1 LRLKRLS
8 LTNFRSFTRLDV
20 ELPGRIL
27 LLLGDNAQGK
37 TSLLEAIFYLATF
50 SSFHT
55 QTDRQLVSFSTGEE
69 SLQVARIVAEV
80 EKTNKTIRMEIRLIL
95 EEGVNSSPRL
105 RKEIL
110 VDGVKR
116 KAVEALGEVNAVIF
130 LPQMM
135 RILEGSPEDRRR
147 YINMVLSQVI
157 PGYGQALSLYARA
170 LEQRNALL
178 KLLVERGGDASQL
191 DYWDNLLAEHGAV
204 IISGRI
210 TALRELEKTASEIH
224 QNLTAGDEVLRIS
237 YLPSF
242 PPQPLTP
249 AMDEGLHFKEEIK
262 SGFLQKLAMLRREE
276 IQRGITT
283 TGPHRDELRIQANGI
298 DLGDYGSRGQL
309 RTALLATKLAEVEW
323 MRIRTGECPLL
334 LLDETLAE
342 LDPRRR
348 NDLLH
353 SLKDMDQVILTAT
366 DLSHFS
372 EDFTRQAALWKVSAG
387 SIQTHADPG

>member
-1 LRLKRLS
+1 MRLKRLS

-20 ELPGRIL
+20 DLPGRIL

-55 QTDRQLVSFSTGEE
+55 QTDRQLVSFSANEE
-69 SLQVARIVAEV
+69 SMQVARIVAEV
-80 EKTNKTIRMEIRLIL
+80 EKKNKTTRMEIRLIL
-95 EEGVNSSPRL
+95 EEGSNSSPRL

-157 PGYGQALSLYARA
+157 PGYGQALGLYARA

-178 KLLVERGGDASQL
+178 KLLAERGGDASQL
-191 DYWDNLLAEHGAV
+191 DYWDTLLAEHGAT

-224 QNLTAGDEVLRIS
+224 QNLTAGDELLRIS

-242 PPQPLTP
+242 PPQPLTLP
-249 AMDEGLHFKEEIK
+249 NEDDQHFYDEIRE
-262 SGFLQKLAMLRREE
+262 GFLKKISSLRKEE
-276 IQRGITT
+276 IQRGVTT
-283 TGPHRDELRIQANGI
+283 NGPHRDELRILSNGI

-323 MRIRTGECPLL
+323 MRIRTGECPIL

-348 NDLLH
+348 NDLLN
-353 SLKDMDQVILTAT
+353 SLQGMEQVILTAT

-372 EDFTRQAALWKVSAG
+372 EDFTQKAALWKVSAG
-387 SIQTHADPG
+387 SIQMQADSG

>member
-1 LRLKRLS
+1 MRLKRLS

-20 ELPGRIL
+20 DLPGRIL

-55 QTDRQLVSFSTGEE
+55 QTDRQLVSFSANEE
-69 SLQVARIVAEV
+69 SMQVARIVAEV
-80 EKTNKTIRMEIRLIL
+80 EKKNKTTRMEIRLIL
-95 EEGVNSSPRL
+95 EEGSNSSPRL

-147 YINMVLSQVI
+147 YINMVISQVI
-157 PGYGQALSLYARA
+157 PGYGQALGLYARA

-178 KLLVERGGDASQL
+178 KLLAERGGDASQL
-191 DYWDNLLAEHGAV
+191 DYWDTLLAEHGAT

-224 QNLTAGDEVLRIS
+224 QNLTAGDELLRIS

-242 PPQPLTP
+242 PPQPLTLP
-249 AMDEGLHFKEEIK
+249 NEDDQHFYDEIRE
-262 SGFLQKLAMLRREE
+262 GFLKKISSLRKEE
-276 IQRGITT
+276 IQRGVTT
-283 TGPHRDELRIQANGI
+283 NGPHRDELRILSNGI

-323 MRIRTGECPLL
+323 MRIRTGECPIL

-348 NDLLH
+348 NDLLN
-353 SLKDMDQVILTAT
+353 SLQGMEQVILTAT

-372 EDFTRQAALWKVSAG
+372 EDFTQKAALWKVSAG
-387 SIQTHADPG
+387 SIQMQADSG

>member
-1 LRLKRLS
+1 MRLKRLS

-20 ELPGRIL
+20 DLPGRIL

-55 QTDRQLVSFSTGEE
+55 QTDRQLVSFSANEE
-69 SLQVARIVAEV
+69 SMQVARIVAEV
-80 EKTNKTIRMEIRLIL
+80 EKKNKTTRMEIRLIL
-95 EEGVNSSPRL
+95 EEGSNSSPRL

-116 KAVEALGEVNAVIF
+116 KAVEALGESNAVIF

-147 YINMVLSQVI
+147 YINMVISQVI
-157 PGYGQALSLYARA
+157 PGYGQALGLYARA

-178 KLLVERGGDASQL
+178 KLLAERGGDASQL
-191 DYWDNLLAEHGAV
+191 DYWDTLLAEHGAT

-224 QNLTAGDEVLRIS
+224 QNLTAGDELLRIS

-242 PPQPLTP
+242 PPQPLTLP
-249 AMDEGLHFKEEIK
+249 NEDDQHFYDEIRE
-262 SGFLQKLAMLRREE
+262 GFLKKISSLRKEE
-276 IQRGITT
+276 IQRGVTT
-283 TGPHRDELRIQANGI
+283 NGPHRDELRILSNGI

-323 MRIRTGECPLL
+323 MRIRTGECPIL

-348 NDLLH
+348 NDLLN
-353 SLKDMDQVILTAT
+353 SLQGMEQVILTAT

-372 EDFTRQAALWKVSAG
+372 EDFTQKAALWKVSAG
-387 SIQTHADPG
+387 SIQMQADSG

>member
-1 LRLKRLS
+1 MRLKRLS

-20 ELPGRIL
+20 DLPGRIL

-55 QTDRQLVSFSTGEE
+55 QTDRQLVSFSANEE
-69 SLQVARIVAEV
+69 SMQVARIVAEV
-80 EKTNKTIRMEIRLIL
+80 EKKNKTTRMEIRLIL
-95 EEGVNSSPRL
+95 EEGSNSSPRL

-157 PGYGQALSLYARA
+157 PGYGQALGLYARA

-178 KLLVERGGDASQL
+178 KLLAERGGDASQL
-191 DYWDNLLAEHGAV
+191 DYWDTLLAEHGAT

-224 QNLTAGDEVLRIS
+224 QNLTAGDELLRIS

-242 PPQPLTP
+242 PPQPLTLP
-249 AMDEGLHFKEEIK
+249 NEDDQHFYDEIRE
-262 SGFLQKLAMLRREE
+262 GFLKKISSLRKEE
-276 IQRGITT
+276 IQRGVTT
-283 TGPHRDELRIQANGI
+283 NGPHRDELRILSNGI

-323 MRIRTGECPLL
+323 MRIRTGECPIL

-342 LDPRRR
+342 LDPMRR
-348 NDLLH
+348 NDLLK
-353 SLKDMDQVILTAT
+353 SLHDMEQVILTAT

-372 EDFTRQAALWKVSAG
+372 EDFTQKAALWKVSAG
-387 SIQTHADPG
+387 SIQMQADSG

>member
-1 LRLKRLS
+1 MRLKRLS

-20 ELPGRIL
+20 DLPGRIL
-27 LLLGDNAQGK
+27 LLIGDNAQGK

-55 QTDRQLVSFSTGEE
+55 QTDRQLVSFSASEE
-69 SLQVARIVAEV
+69 SMRVARIVAEV
-80 EKTNKTIRMEIRLIL
+80 EKANKTIRMEIRLIL

-147 YINMVLSQVI
+147 YINMVLSQII
-157 PGYGQALSLYARA
+157 PGYGQALSHYARA

-178 KLLVERGGDASQL
+178 KLLAERGGDASQL
-191 DYWDNLLAEHGAV
+191 DYWDNLLAEQGAA

-224 QNLTAGDEVLRIS
+224 QNLTAGDEVLRFS

-242 PPQPLTP
+242 PHQPLTS
-249 AMDEGLHFKEEIK
+249 AMDEGQHFKEEIRN
-262 SGFLQKLAMLRREE
+262 GFLQKLVLLRREE
-276 IQRGITT
+276 IQRGVTT

-348 NDLLH
+348 NDLLL
-353 SLKDMDQVILTAT
+353 SLKGMDQVILTAT

-372 EDFTRQAALWKVSAG
+372 EDFTHKAALWKVSAG
-387 SIQTHADPG
+387 SIQMQADPG

>member
-1 LRLKRLS
+1 MRLKRLS

-55 QTDRQLVSFSTGEE
+55 QTDRQLVSFSASEE
-69 SLQVARIVAEV
+69 SMQVARIVAEV

-178 KLLVERGGDASQL
+178 
-191 DYWDNLLAEHGAV
+191 N
-204 IISGRI
+204 
-210 TALRELEKTASEIH
+210 
-224 QNLTAGDEVLRIS
+224 
-237 YLPSF
+237 
-242 PPQPLTP
+242 
-249 AMDEGLHFKEEIK
+249 
-262 SGFLQKLAMLRREE
+262 
-276 IQRGITT
+276 
-283 TGPHRDELRIQANGI
+283 
-298 DLGDYGSRGQL
+298 
-309 RTALLATKLAEVEW
+309 
-323 MRIRTGECPLL
+323 C
-334 LLDETLAE
+334 
-342 LDPRRR
+342 
-348 NDLLH
+348 
-353 SLKDMDQVILTAT
+353 
-366 DLSHFS
+366 
-372 EDFTRQAALWKVSAG
+372 
-387 SIQTHADPG
+387 

>member
-1 LRLKRLS
+1 MRLKRLS

-20 ELPGRIL
+20 DLPGRIL

-55 QTDRQLVSFSTGEE
+55 QTDRQLVSFSANEE
-69 SLQVARIVAEV
+69 SMQVARIVAEV
-80 EKTNKTIRMEIRLIL
+80 EKKNKTTRMEIRLIL
-95 EEGVNSSPRL
+95 EEGSNSSPRL

-157 PGYGQALSLYARA
+157 PGYGQALGLYARA

-178 KLLVERGGDASQL
+178 KLLAERGGDASQL
-191 DYWDNLLAEHGAV
+191 DYWDTLLAEHGAT

-224 QNLTAGDEVLRIS
+224 QNLTAGDELLRIS

-242 PPQPLTP
+242 PPQPLTLP
-249 AMDEGLHFKEEIK
+249 NEDDQHFYDEIRE
-262 SGFLQKLAMLRREE
+262 GFLKKISSLRKEE
-276 IQRGITT
+276 IQRGVTT
-283 TGPHRDELRIQANGI
+283 NGPHRDELRILSNGI

-323 MRIRTGECPLL
+323 MRIRTGECPIL

-348 NDLLH
+348 NDLLN
-353 SLKDMDQVILTAT
+353 SLQGMEQVILTAT

-372 EDFTRQAALWKVSAG
+372 EDFTQKAALWKVSAG
-387 SIQTHADPG
+387 SIQLQADSG